1 MPDEETRGAIFGAHQ
16 EDAARQGRHLPDSL
30 ASMSEG
36 YTGAEI
42 ENVVREAG
50 MNAIRAK
57 REIVTKADFEKALD
71 EVRPAIPKELADR
84 IKRFKEEPE
93 NMYR

>member
-1 MPDEETRGAIFGAHQ
+1 MPDEDTRIAIFKVHTKKMPLGK
-16 EDAARQGRHLPDSL
+16 DVSPDL
-30 ASMSEG
+30 LGKLSEN

-50 MNAIRAK
+50 MSAIRAK
-57 REIVTKADFEKALD
+57 REIVTKADFEDALE
-71 EVRPAIPKELADR
+71 EVRPAIPKELSDR

>member
-1 MPDEETRGAIFGAHQ
+1 MPLNKDI
-16 EDAARQGRHLPDSL
+16 DL
-30 ASMSEG
+30 AEIAEMTEN

-42 ENVVREAG
+42 ENLVREAG
-50 MNAIRAK
+50 MQAIRNK
-57 REIVTKADFEKALD
+57 RTNVTKADFAHALK

-84 IKRFKEEPE
+84 IRRFKEEPE